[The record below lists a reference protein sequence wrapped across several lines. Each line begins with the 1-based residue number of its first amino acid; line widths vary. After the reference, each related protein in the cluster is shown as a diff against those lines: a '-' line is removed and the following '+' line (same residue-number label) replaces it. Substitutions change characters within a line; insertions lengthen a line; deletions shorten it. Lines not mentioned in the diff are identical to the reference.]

1 MPLPALGELPQLIT
15 LSFAW
20 RRLIDPQPVLIA
32 VTNASLVCCWA
43 HGGTWQK
50 RVVAWPDGVC
60 RDGVPLRREAVGEFI
75 ADLIFDCDSPGAEL
89 VLCLPL
95 QAAAWCVVDGYGS
108 YGSPGLLPQSLQ
120 SVDLPFD
127 LAESYITSSPVQDAY
142 DLAVVGVP
150 RSLIQSWG
158 EVAELADLPLRRVDW
173 SLTAAQRALHQL
185 TPAWDGDLAWLVVE
199 GKTMR
204 LVLFRQRVP
213 EVDHALG
220 EHDPLA
226 CQREIRACVAAWQAR
241 AAMPSALGWW
251 FSLPSEQVDDWMPL
265 VDSAAGECCLNQPL
279 PAWAEP
285 SDHGAASNGGDV
297 LSALQQLALL
307 ALHQEER

>member
-1 MPLPALGELPQLIT
+1 MPLPALAELPQLT
-15 LSFAW
+15 ALSLAW
-20 RRLIDPQPVLIA
+20 RRLVEIKPVLIT
-32 VTNASLVCCWA
+32 VNNTRLVCCWDK
-43 HGGTWQK
+43 GGRWWQ
-50 RVVAWPDGVC
+50 RVVDWPDGVC
-60 RDGVPLRREAVGEFI
+60 RDGVPLQREAVGELI

-108 YGSPGLLPQSLQ
+108 YGSPGQLPQSLQ

-127 LAESYITSSPVQDAY
+127 LAESYITSSPVRDG
-142 DLAVVGVP
+142 LAVVGVP
-150 RSLIQSWG
+150 RSLIKSWS

-199 GKTMR
+199 ENSMR

-241 AAMPSALGWW
+241 LAAPAALGWW
-251 FSLPSEQVDDWMPL
+251 LSLPTEQVDDWMPL

-279 PAWAEP
+279 PTWAEP
-285 SDHGAASNGGDV
+285 SDHGAARNGSDV